1 MLSLRETM
9 KRLDREDLLY
19 KQALRCDLAV
29 ISAIQEYPLETDAV
43 VFRKYKDDLRELHAG
58 VAVTRE
64 PEVLE
69 KSLETLSNILKGYY
83 RSASAISTEKEL
95 DLRAVMSALGEAAQF
110 LAQQHAVHADKLLS
124 FTDSLQNIAKA
135 TDLKQIRSQIVSHV
149 ADLRSIGD
157 VARKESDRAVLAL
170 QEQLDEFRGRLDN
183 AEQIASYDGLT
194 GLLNRSEG
202 EKRLIRIIQAGRT
215 TCALLI
221 DLNNFKKVNDAWGH
235 PAGDQVLKNCAKL
248 LRDQSRPGDLV
259 CRWGGD
265 EFLVVIPCDESV
277 GSLRSE
283 VFQARL
289 RVPQKIT
296 GLGKVIEVVVGASVG
311 VTQLRDNE
319 SAEDFVGRVDAAM
332 YKVKRGNDH
341 RTQGPLS

>member
-1 MLSLRETM
+1 M

>member
-1 MLSLRETM
+1 MFSLTETI

-19 KQALRCDLAV
+19 KQALRCYLAV
-29 ISAIQEYPLETDAV
+29 ISAIQECPLETDAV
-43 VFRKYKDDLRELHAG
+43 VFRKYKDDLRELQSA

-69 KSLETLSNILKGYY
+69 KSLETLSDILKGYY
-83 RSASAISTEKEL
+83 RSASAISAEKDL
-95 DLRAVMSALGEAAQF
+95 DLLAVMSALGEAAQI
-110 LAQQHAVHADKLLS
+110 LALQHAVNADKLLS
-124 FTDSLQNIAKA
+124 FTDSLQNIGKA
-135 TDLKQIRSQIVSHV
+135 TDLKQIRAQIVSHV
-149 ADLRSIGD
+149 AELRSIGAA
-157 VARKESDRAVLAL
+157 ARKEGDRAVLTL

-183 AEQIASYDGLT
+183 AEERACYDGLT

-202 EKRLIRIIQAGRT
+202 EKRLVRIIQTGRT

-248 LRDQSRPGDLV
+248 LGDQSRPGDLL

-265 EFLVVIPCDESV
+265 EFLVVIPCEESV
-277 GSLRSE
+277 GTARSE
-283 VFQARL
+283 ALQARL

-296 GLGKVIEVVVGASVG
+296 GLGKMIEVVVGASVG

-319 SAEDFVGRVDAAM
+319 SAEDFIGRVDAAM
-332 YKVKRGNDH
+332 YKDKRGNC
-341 RTQGPLS
+341 T